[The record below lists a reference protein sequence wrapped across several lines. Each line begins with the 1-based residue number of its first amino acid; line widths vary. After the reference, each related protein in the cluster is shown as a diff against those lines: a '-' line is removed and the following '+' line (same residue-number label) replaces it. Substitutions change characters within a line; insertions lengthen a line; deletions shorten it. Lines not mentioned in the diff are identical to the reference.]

1 MRKTKKYVHKF
12 YRKTSKASPPLR
24 LKSGW
29 KIPDESI
36 ELGLEDVTC
45 IGLAEF
51 CVNWYRIELNS
62 VGVQART
69 GPDALRP

>member
-1 MRKTKKYVHKF
+1 MEKIKVGWKWAPDEKNKKCVHKF
-12 YRKTSKASPPLR
+12 DRKTSKASPLLK

-29 KIPDESI
+29 KIPNESS

-51 CVNWYRIELNS
+51 CVQW
-62 VGVQART
+62 
-69 GPDALRP
+69 